1 MQLHRPAAEKP
12 RPLDA
17 VKLHNSRTVYTFR
30 LEVQAVI
37 DSMLQ
42 AVLLTCLVLLLLLLM
57 VQERAQLAHQEW
69 TRGHQK
75 LK

>member
-1 MQLHRPAAEKP
+1 MQLHRPATGKP
-12 RPLDA
+12 QALDS
-17 VKLHNSRTVYTFR
+17 VNLHNARTIHTFG

-37 DSMLQ
+37 DWVLQ
-42 AVLLTCLVLLLLLLM
+42 AVLLTCLVLLLLLLL